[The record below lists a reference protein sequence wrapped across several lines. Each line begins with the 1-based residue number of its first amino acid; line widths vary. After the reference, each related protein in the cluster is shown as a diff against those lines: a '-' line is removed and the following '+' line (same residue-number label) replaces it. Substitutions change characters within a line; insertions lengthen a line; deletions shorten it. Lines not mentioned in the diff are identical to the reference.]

1 MAPVHQAKKSYP
13 GREERPGVEQSK
25 QPATHPPAEN
35 PQKVAKRPKDNAMK
49 TPRILATMGLLAL
62 AAAVFSFHGFGSA
75 DATPGKGAPK
85 IGGIGPTPFFPLQC
99 ASVTESRTLVNANTG
114 PGGLGPDA
122 GGGFP
127 VPVAPLS
134 QRNKLF
140 LCNSAESYV
149 YTDAGVRAAAKC
161 RVDGQPVYTGA
172 TTPGFYLPTPPISI
186 SQTAL
191 IGASCLPFE
200 QTIWNADGGGG
211 SGPTCVAVDNL
222 TDAGPAVA
230 IDVVEC
236 AF

>member
-99 ASVTESRTLVNANTG
+99 ASVSETRTMVNSSTG
-114 PGGLGPDA
+114 AGGLGPDA
-122 GGGFP
+122 GGGFA

-134 QRNKLF
+134 QRNTLF
-140 LCNSAESYV
+140 LCNSPESYV
-149 YTDAGVRAAAKC
+149 YTDAGTRSAVKC
-161 RVDGQPVYTGA
+161 RVDGAPVFTGA
-172 TTPGFYLPTPPISI
+172 TLPGQYLPTPPIAI
-186 SQTAL
+186 AQTGT
-191 IGASCLPFE
+191 IPPQSCIPV

-222 TDAGPAVA
+222 TDAGPAIA
-230 IDVVEC
+230 IDVIEC
-236 AF
+236 AY